1 MGFKARGND
10 SLDRWWSLTD
20 RQRQIGLMMMGG
32 DMSREEM
39 ANALGVGLKTV
50 DSHRLTL
57 LAGLGLSNAVQ
68 LVHFGVRHKLI
79 RIPTK

>member
-57 LAGLGLSNAVQ
+57 LGGLGLANAVQ

-79 RIPTK
+79 RISTK